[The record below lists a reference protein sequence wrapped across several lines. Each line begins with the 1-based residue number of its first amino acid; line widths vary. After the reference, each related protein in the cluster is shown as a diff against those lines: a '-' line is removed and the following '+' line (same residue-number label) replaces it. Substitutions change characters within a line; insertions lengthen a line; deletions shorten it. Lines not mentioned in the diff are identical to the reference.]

1 LPVGQATASPPTLS
15 KHQRQIF
22 FLFSSKLWAQ
32 RRVKNSMM
40 FYATTASSVAAFA
53 PIVKPLV
60 LCHHHVAATALY
72 ALELPTATAAAAT
85 CIAGMVL
92 QGGATAL
99 ATTQAGAAGVAVDC
113 AAAAAPV
120 ILQMDR
126 VRIRLDGLSSYG
138 VICSLLMNAALRLY
152 SATPKKLDK
161 QQQQQQQWDA
171 SSSDT
176 TASSSSSSG
185 SKPLLFSYSG
195 TDIIKMIFM
204 VSTVIS
210 ISAGSYTTVVFTLL
224 GLYAKTALGLGR
236 DGPFLEFFELTTPF
250 RKLAFDAFVVSL
262 VSFQI
267 SFVTSLYLS
276 YDKKLRWWSSGLAS
290 VLALFCFWQW
300 GMIIKI
306 ASRLLFS

>member
-1 LPVGQATASPPTLS
+1 MFHATA
-15 KHQRQIF
+15 
-22 FLFSSKLWAQ
+22 
-32 RRVKNSMM
+32 
-40 FYATTASSVAAFA
+40 SVAAFA
-53 PIVKPLV
+53 PIVKPLFR
-60 LCHHHVAATALY
+60 HHVAVTSSSASVAATALK
-72 ALELPTATAAAAT
+72 ALLEPAAATAAAT

-92 QGGATAL
+92 QAGGAATA
-99 ATTQAGAAGVAVDC
+99 ARAAVDC
-113 AAAAAPV
+113 AAPV
-120 ILQMDR
+120 ILEMDR

-152 SATPKKLDK
+152 SATPKKLE
-161 QQQQQQQWDA
+161 

-176 TASSSSSSG
+176 SS
-185 SKPLLFSYSG
+185 KKLLFSYTK

-204 VSTVIS
+204 ASTVIS

-236 DGPFLEFFELTTPF
+236 DGPFLEFFELTAPY

-290 VLALFCFWQW
+290 ILALFCFWQW